1 MEWFFSR
8 YLNTRESC
16 SWQDAELVTATPMVF
31 LLFFTFLRSPDTT
44 WWFKSEL
51 SSGQFSSCIEKYW
64 NEFFQRGDRSC
75 DCFYFTPVVH
85 FNTLMSAV
93 CDWAG
98 PRIAVLPSKPGMS
111 SFVSIASSGSAI
123 RQGCAL
129 CVRGAEEGQSQWFLY
144 IVTSLPWI
152 GTAWPAES
160 VPWTAEPCALSDPF
174 SWVCSS
180 SAHTS
185 GKLALVQ
192 ESKACVLRTD
202 QNSVTALMT
211 NAVLTS
217 PKVCKDLLTHLV

>member
-1 MEWFFSR
+1 
-8 YLNTRESC
+8 
-16 SWQDAELVTATPMVF
+16 MVF

-144 IVTSLPWI
+144 IVTSLP
-152 GTAWPAES
+152 
-160 VPWTAEPCALSDPF
+160 LD
-174 SWVCSS
+174 
-180 SAHTS
+180 
-185 GKLALVQ
+185 
-192 ESKACVLRTD
+192 RD
-202 QNSVTALMT
+202 SVTCRECAMDSRALCPVRPLQLCLLLLCSHLRKT
-211 NAVLTS
+211 GSCAGEQSLCSQNR
-217 PKVCKDLLTHLV
+217 PKFCYCSHDKCSVNQP